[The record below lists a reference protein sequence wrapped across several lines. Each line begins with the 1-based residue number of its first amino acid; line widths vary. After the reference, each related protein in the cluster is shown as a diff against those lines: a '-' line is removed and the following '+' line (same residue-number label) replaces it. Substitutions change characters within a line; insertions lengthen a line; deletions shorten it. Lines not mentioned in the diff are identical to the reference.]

1 MKVPAEIAEKA
12 KRYQELNKEAQRLY
26 EELEDWLNENT
37 GADAVFIT
45 DIFVAEKPKGKLQN
59 GDEYCSQSSY
69 GYSGD
74 SFVGTYYL
82 PVEGSSLYLGYGYD
96 C

>member
-1 MKVPAEIAEKA
+1 M
-12 KRYQELNKEAQRLY
+12 
-26 EELEDWLNENT
+26 
-37 GADAVFIT
+37 FIT
-45 DIFVAEKPKGKLQN
+45 DIFVTEKPKGKLQN